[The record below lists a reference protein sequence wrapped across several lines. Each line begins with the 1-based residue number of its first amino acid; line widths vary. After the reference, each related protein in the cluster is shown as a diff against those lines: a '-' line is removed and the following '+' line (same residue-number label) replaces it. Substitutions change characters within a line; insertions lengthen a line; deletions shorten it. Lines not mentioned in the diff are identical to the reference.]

1 MKNIIFDLG
10 GVVVEWNA
18 KRVIETFR
26 GNPILVNFVREN
38 RLFLNDWRD
47 YDRGDVTRQELINKV
62 AILSGC
68 PPEDCN
74 EFVEHVK
81 HSLVSIPETET
92 LIKEL
97 YARGFKLYCLSNMS
111 VDFYELPENTG
122 SFQVLRR
129 ANHIRPRTHGET
141 RPGNLRLDSKSLS
154 FKTRRVSVY

>member
-68 PPEDCN
+68 RTRSRRNC
-74 EFVEHVK
+74 
-81 HSLVSIPETET
+81 
-92 LIKEL
+92 
-97 YARGFKLYCLSNMS
+97 AGRGRKASAAGFS
-111 VDFYELPENTG
+111 G
-122 SFQVLRR
+122 R
-129 ANHIRPRTHGET
+129 
-141 RPGNLRLDSKSLS
+141 
-154 FKTRRVSVY
+154 